1 MEPSH
6 TLIATLAGAFAW
18 AFVLGLIAVRLGLPT
33 IVGYLVAGIIVG
45 PFTPGFVADVDLAP
59 QLSEIGVIFL
69 MFGVGLHFSL
79 RDLLSVWRIAVPGA
93 IGQIAAAIAMG
104 AGLAHLWGWSL
115 PAGLVFGLTLSV
127 ASTVVLLRALEAEKA
142 VETPD
147 GRLAVG
153 WLIVEDLLMV
163 VALVLLP
170 SFASFATGAGD
181 LDDALPT
188 LGIAL
193 AKVAVFTA
201 LMLAV
206 GTRVIPWA
214 LTRVDRLRS
223 SELLLLA
230 GLAIAIGI
238 AFGAAEIFGVSFALG
253 AFFSG
258 VVLNGSKSGHRVAKQ
273 LLPFRDAFAVLFFVA
288 VGMAFDPAIVV
299 DRPVAL
305 AATIAIIVVGKS
317 LVAFLIVLALGRPAS
332 SGLRVAASLAQI
344 GEFSFILAAMAV
356 ALGVLPVEGKNLML
370 GGALASIL
378 LNPLV
383 FRIARKLAP
392 SPTQGTAGTATA

>member
-6 TLIATLAGAFAW
+6 SLISTLAFAFAW
-18 AFVLGLIAVRLGLPT
+18 AFVLGALAARLGLPT
-33 IVGYLVAGIIVG
+33 IVGYLIAGIAVG
-45 PFTPGFVADVDLAP
+45 PFTPGFIADVALAP

-69 MFGVGLHFSL
+69 MFGVGLHFSM

-93 IGQIAAAIAMG
+93 IGQIAAATALG
-104 AGLAHLWGWSL
+104 AGVAHLWGWSL

-127 ASTVVLLRALEAEKA
+127 ASTVVLLRALEAENA

-163 VALVLLP
+163 IALVLLP
-170 SFASFATGAGD
+170 TLAGFANGDGD
-181 LDDALPT
+181 LGAALPS

-193 AKVAVFTA
+193 AKVAVFAA
-201 LMLAV
+201 LMLVV
-206 GTRVIPWA
+206 GSRVVPWA
-214 LTRVDRLRS
+214 LAHVERLQSR
-223 SELLLLA
+223 ELLLLA
-230 GLAIAIGI
+230 GLAIALGV

-253 AFFSG
+253 AFFAG
-258 VVLNGSKSGHRVAKQ
+258 VVLNGSASGHRVAGQ

-288 VGMAFDPAIVV
+288 VGMAFEPSIVV

-332 SGLRVAASLAQI
+332 TGLRVSAALAQI

-356 ALGVLPVEGKNLML
+356 ALGVLPAEGKSLML

-383 FRIARKLAP
+383 FRLARKLAP
-392 SPTQGTAGTATA
+392 PPAAAGVPAN

>member
-6 TLIATLAGAFAW
+6 SLIATLAFAFAW
-18 AFVLGLIAVRLGLPT
+18 AFVLGALAARIGLPT
-33 IVGYLVAGIIVG
+33 IVGYLVAGIAVG

-79 RDLLSVWRIAVPGA
+79 RDLLSVWHIAVPGA
-93 IGQIAAAIAMG
+93 IGQIAAATALG
-104 AGLAHLWGWSL
+104 AGVAYLWGWTL

-127 ASTVVLLRALEAEKA
+127 ASTVVLLRALEAEDA
-142 VETPD
+142 IETPD

-170 SFASFATGAGD
+170 ALAGFATGAGD
-181 LDDALPT
+181 LDAALPS

-193 AKVAVFTA
+193 AKVAVFA
-201 LMLAV
+201 VLMLVV
-206 GTRVIPWA
+206 GTRVIPWVLA
-214 LTRVDRLRS
+214 RVDRLHSR
-223 SELLLLA
+223 ELLLLA
-230 GLAIAIGI
+230 GLAIALGI

-253 AFFSG
+253 AFFAG
-258 VVLNGSKSGHRVAKQ
+258 VVLNGSALGHRVAGQ

-288 VGMAFDPAIVV
+288 VGMAFDPNIVV

-332 SGLRVAASLAQI
+332 TGLRVAAALAQI

-356 ALGVLPVEGKNLML
+356 ALGVLPAEGKSLML

-378 LNPLV
+378 VNPLV
-383 FRIARKLAP
+383 FRLARTLAP
-392 SPTQGTAGTATA
+392 PQVGAGAPAT